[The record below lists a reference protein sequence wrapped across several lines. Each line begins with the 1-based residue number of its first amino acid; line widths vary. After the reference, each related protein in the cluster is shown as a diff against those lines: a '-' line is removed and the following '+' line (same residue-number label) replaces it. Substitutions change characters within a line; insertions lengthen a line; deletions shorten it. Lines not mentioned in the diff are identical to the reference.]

1 MCDYRTTPLPSAV
14 TSNGVS
20 IEVLCCVFGA
30 LSAREFRIVS
40 LDHWSWSFW
49 IVYLKLAVEI

>member
-14 TSNGVS
+14 TSNGIS
-20 IEVLCCVFGA
+20 IEVLCCVFVA

-40 LDHWSWSFW
+40 LDHW
-49 IVYLKLAVEI
+49 YLVVLDCVSKAGH